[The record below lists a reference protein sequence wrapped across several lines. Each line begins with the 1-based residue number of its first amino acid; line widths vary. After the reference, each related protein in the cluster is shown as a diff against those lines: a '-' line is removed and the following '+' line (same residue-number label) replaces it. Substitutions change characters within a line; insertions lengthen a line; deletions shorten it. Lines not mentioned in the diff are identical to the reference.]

1 MLLLDTNIV
10 SFIFKGHTLTRKY
23 LPDLQGQ
30 PLAISAMTVA
40 ELLEW
45 SIIHQWG
52 QRKITKLQMTIT
64 SYTVLPLDEP
74 VWLNWATIRA
84 TCRSKGLMIGVADA
98 WIAATA
104 IHHQIPLV
112 THNPK
117 DFTCVEG
124 LQLIT
129 QV

>member
-10 SFIFKGHTLTRKY
+10 SFIFKGHTLGEKY

-45 SIIHQWG
+45 AIIHQWG
-52 QRKITKLQMTIT
+52 QRKRVALQMTIA

-74 VWLNWATIRA
+74 VWFSWATIRA
-84 TCRSKGLMIGVADA
+84 NCRTKGIPIEVADA

-104 IHHQIPLV
+104 IHHHVSLV
-112 THNPK
+112 THNSK

-124 LQLIT
+124 LQLISYA
-129 QV
+129 